1 MQPLQFHLLL
11 IFHISFRLVPSSVAK
26 FYLIEILQSESQEC
40 SGMNWYIS
48 YVQHRLPIFF
58 FFFFFF
64 WCDNKHKNSS
74 FSISPSW
81 TNKVIINYWLFK
93 TGIPRSYHLVFMS
106 EMAFW
111 VKAQRWCSIKTIK
124 NSDLESFWK
133 SSRKI
138 EKRSKNNLYYTKLEQ
153 GFIKTL

>member
-1 MQPLQFHLLL
+1 MQPLQFRLLL
-11 IFHISFRLVPSSVAK
+11 IFHISFRLVPSSVAT
-26 FYLIEILQSESQEC
+26 FILIEILHSESQEC

-48 YVQHRLPIFF
+48 YVQHRLPNFF
-58 FFFFFF
+58 FFFSVTTNIKTRVFF
-64 WCDNKHKNSS
+64 
-74 FSISPSW
+74 ISPSW

-124 NSDLESFWK
+124 NSDLESFW
-133 SSRKI
+133 
-138 EKRSKNNLYYTKLEQ
+138 
-153 GFIKTL
+153 